1 MTKKSNQHKAEE
13 NHQTTIGKAKR
24 KEQQKKTP
32 TKSTG
37 KQGLKWQ

>member
-24 KEQQKKTP
+24 KEQQKKP
-32 TKSTG
+32 LQNQLENKV
-37 KQGLKWQ
+37 